1 MDQRDRV
8 VQWLA
13 EDIPEWLVCLP
24 AWLLEAIVD
33 VPKNTRS
40 WEDEASV
47 HAHNCARGI
56 VSGWAGLEL
65 EGVAIDQLIA
75 RWQH

>member
-1 MDQRDRV
+1 MLFTPARV
-8 VQWLA
+8 
-13 EDIPEWLVCLP
+13 PGG
-24 AWLLEAIVD
+24 LLEAIVD
-33 VPKNTRS
+33 VPKNMRS
-40 WEDEASV
+40 WEDGASV

-56 VSGWAGLEL
+56 VSGGRAGLEL